1 MLFWRGGARA
11 RAAAWIL
18 PWLGVDCGQ
27 RPVEHAS
34 AASAGLVLVG
44 HLEGVGIDPGLCE
57 ARCRP
62 LRFEDPSESLSAG
75 LDGQGR
81 FEFRGLADAD
91 YLIEVVARAN
101 PSLVV
106 ACAEYVRPR
115 GAELVIE
122 ADPALLFGAAAS
134 FEFSAP

>member
-18 PWLGVDCGQ
+18 PSIGVACGQ
-27 RPVEHAS
+27 RTVEHAS
-34 AASAGLVLVG
+34 APSAGLVLVG
-44 HLEGVGIDPGLCE
+44 HLEGAGIDPGLCE
-57 ARCRP
+57 ARCLP
-62 LRFEDPSESLSAG
+62 LRFEDRSELPSAG

-81 FEFRGLADAD
+81 FEFRDLADAD

-106 ACAEYVRPR
+106 ARAEYVRPR

-122 ADPALLFGAAAS
+122 ADSALLFGAAAS
-134 FEFSAP
+134 GDRSVP